1 MAQTKAQLIDGLG
14 NVDFDNINATGIV
27 TATGGFNIGIQSAG
41 VEQTTG
47 VVTAINFIGT
57 GNTFAYNAGTKT
69 VDVSIEGGG
78 GGGATLDITASLF
91 V

>member
-1 MAQTKAQLIDGLG
+1 MAIKIQGSTIIDDSR
-14 NVDFDNINATGIV
+14 NIINANEINV
-27 TATGGFNIGIQSAG
+27 TGGFNIAIQSAG

-47 VVTAINFIGT
+47 VITAINFIGT

-69 VDVSIEGGG
+69 IDVSIEGGG
-78 GGGATLDITASLF
+78 LDITASLF

>member
-14 NVDFDNINATGIV
+14 DAEFDNINSTGIV

-78 GGGATLDITASLF
+78 GATLDITASLF